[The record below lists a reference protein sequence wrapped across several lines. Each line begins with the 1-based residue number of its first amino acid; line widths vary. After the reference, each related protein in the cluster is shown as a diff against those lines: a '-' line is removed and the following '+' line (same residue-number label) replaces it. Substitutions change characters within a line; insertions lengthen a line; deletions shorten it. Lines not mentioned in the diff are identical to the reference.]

1 MFFLVFSI
9 LKLLSTT
16 EKNKKV
22 QQRWKLGDANFNAA
36 AISIEVDR
44 RSHTTERLYSLATE
58 KMFLISLKR
67 KYAGTG
73 VAELTSNM
81 VVMHACI
88 PRCILLQR
96 VTELNF
102 YV

>member
-1 MFFLVFSI
+1 M
-9 LKLLSTT
+9 
-16 EKNKKV
+16 
-22 QQRWKLGDANFNAA
+22 GDANFNAA

-44 RSHTTERLYSLATE
+44 RSHTTERLYSLTTE
-58 KMFLISLKR
+58 RMFLISLKR
-67 KYAGTG
+67 EYAGTG
-73 VAELTSNM
+73 VAELTSNI

-88 PRCILLQR
+88 PSSILLQR